1 MIHALLTAV
10 VAAAGWST
18 PQVLSNGDIA
28 LGPELSMA
36 PSGAAIAVWDHESG
50 PDCAQVPA
58 SLTCAHIV
66 EFSQRPSP
74 LGWDYPREVARP
86 GIGARPQVAV
96 NDAGRAAIIWV
107 HDIGRDRVVQATYR
121 TGANEPFPNPND
133 LSAAVLE
140 VRDHHVGL
148 DAAGNV
154 AAVWAERH
162 STDFDVAAEIRSAA
176 TGTWG
181 APVVL
186 STGYVR
192 AGPSLAVTPGGDA
205 FAVWV
210 EGSAVLAA
218 HGNLAG
224 GTWET
229 PITLS
234 QSAGVGASVAVNAAG
249 DAVAVWT
256 LGDRPGIGAAARPAG
271 GSWGSAVLM
280 NDYSPLNGVTAPRVA
295 AAADGTAVAVW
306 VGGGRLRSSVRS
318 RDGSWSRPDDVGAA
332 GAAAPAD
339 PVDPSVALDS
349 HGNVIAL
356 WIQRSRLFESVRP
369 AVAGAWQPSEQMSD
383 ADASAPRVALDGS
396 GNGFAVWNLR
406 QGDAL
411 PAMTSTFPAAAWVPT
426 LTNTHPPAIRGRA
439 RVGRTFTCARGNWAG
454 MIPIAYSYRW
464 LRNGHARP
472 SGRNYQ
478 IRRGDVGSRIAC
490 RVIATNAAGK
500 VVATSPSVYVG

>member
-1 MIHALLTAV
+1 MGLAAGDAAARLRQARHHGVLPLSGRGAERRRRAIRGSVGCPRFRRRRTAVVVLARHVQHGEARPHAAARHAPAAVHAERARGPAAPGAAGRSDRARPQADDSHFAAGPCRPACAPLRGVALRSSGLQNARRPMHVAQRQAWHVSIHRSCRGRVGSIAAYGLRQGRRAETAMIHALLTAV

-36 PSGAAIAVWDHESG
+36 PSGAAIAVWDRESG

-121 TGANEPFPNPND
+121 TGVNEPFPNPND

-148 DAAGNV
+148 DAVGN
-154 AAVWAERH
+154 AAVVWAERH

-176 TGTWG
+176 SGTWG

-234 QSAGVGASVAVNAAG
+234 QNAGVGASVAVNAAG

-280 NDYSPLNGVTAPRVA
+280 NDSSPLNGVTAPSVA
-295 AAADGTAVAVW
+295 LAADGTAVAVW
-306 VGGGRLRSSVRS
+306 VGGGR
-318 RDGSWSRPDDVGAA
+318 
-332 GAAAPAD
+332 
-339 PVDPSVALDS
+339 
-349 HGNVIAL
+349 
-356 WIQRSRLFESVRP
+356 
-369 AVAGAWQPSEQMSD
+369 
-383 ADASAPRVALDGS
+383 
-396 GNGFAVWNLR
+396 
-406 QGDAL
+406 
-411 PAMTSTFPAAAWVPT
+411 
-426 LTNTHPPAIRGRA
+426 
-439 RVGRTFTCARGNWAG
+439 
-454 MIPIAYSYRW
+454 
-464 LRNGHARP
+464 
-472 SGRNYQ
+472 
-478 IRRGDVGSRIAC
+478 
-490 RVIATNAAGK
+490 
-500 VVATSPSVYVG
+500 